1 MPPNGG
7 ILVFGRDKME
17 VFIPTLGRP
26 DRQETWKNLPPS
38 IRERTRLLVGWEE
51 ARAYH
56 KYPCLILPPGVVGI
70 GRVRQYAIDFA
81 KDKVVMLDD
90 DLKFATRRR
99 DDPTKF
105 EDAAPDRVEAMYVA
119 IFNAL
124 DVYAHVSVS
133 TREGGNRCIE
143 DYVWDTRLL
152 RVLAYRADVLRNE
165 GISFNRI
172 PVMEDF
178 DVTLQLLRKG
188 YSNVSINW
196 MVQDQLGSNLAGGC
210 STYRTL
216 AVQRKAALELQALH
230 PDFVTVVTKQ
240 TKTAWQGQER
250 TDVRIQWKKARDSYK
265 GTPTVLDT

>member
-26 DRQETWKNLPPS
+26 TRQETWKNLPPS
-38 IRERTRLLVGWEE
+38 VQERTKLLINADDDV
-51 ARAYH
+51 AYGF
-56 KYPCLILPPGVVGI
+56 YPRIVLPSDCRGI
-70 GRVRQYAIDFA
+70 GKVRQWVVENAGP
-81 KDKVVMLDD
+81 KVVMLDD
-90 DLKFATRRR
+90 DLRFAIRRN

-105 EDAAPDRVEAMYVA
+105 RDATSEQVA
-119 IFNAL
+119 TMFKSISAAL

-152 RVLAYRADVLRNE
+152 RVLAYRTDVLRNE
-165 GISFNRI
+165 DISFDRI

-188 YSNVSINW
+188 YSNVAINW

-210 STYRTL
+210 STYRSP
-216 AVQRKAALELQALH
+216 ELQAAAAHGLKLLH
-230 PDFVTVVTKQ
+230 PNFVTVVTKQ

-250 TDVRIQWKKARDSYK
+250 TDVKIQWKKARDSYK
-265 GTPTVLDT
+265 GTPTALDT